1 MSNLMEQQRQGSASR
16 KLAAWASIV
25 AVPTALSGIFGMNF
39 IRMPG
44 TDVEYGYRGAGSD
57 GRGVRSTFVRFKRLD
72 GSDML
77 PHSRPK
83 VGLAP
88 GSGSARGWS
97 HIGVIRALQAAGYK
111 PDIICGTSIGAWSG
125 LCMRQAT
132 DWLEARVRK
141 LDWQGILTLM
151 DFNISG
157 GLLEGRRLV
166 DFFRQRFNDEGIE
179 KLSMPF
185 ACVATELQTGR
196 EVWLNEGS
204 VIDAVRA
211 SIALPVCSRLLS
223 TKVTC
228 WSMVARESGSGFTMP
243 RHGRRCSDCRG
254 LELGPDWPARQRIA
268 IAPQRVDGPACRTAS
283 QDGFFGGWFAGE
295 RSVSPTVV
303 RTDQTVNRSMLS
315 VLTTS
320 LNIMQVRITQSR
332 TAGDPADVVIRPR
345 LAGLVPWTSTT
356 QP

>member
-1 MSNLMEQQRQGSASR
+1 
-16 KLAAWASIV
+16 
-25 AVPTALSGIFGMNF
+25 
-39 IRMPG
+39 
-44 TDVEYGYRGAGSD
+44 
-57 GRGVRSTFVRFKRLD
+57 
-72 GSDML
+72 
-77 PHSRPK
+77 
-83 VGLAP
+83 
-88 GSGSARGWS
+88 
-97 HIGVIRALQAAGYK
+97 
-111 PDIICGTSIGAWSG
+111 
-125 LCMRQAT
+125 MRQAT

-228 WSMVARESGSGFTMP
+228 WSMVA
-243 RHGRRCSDCRG
+243 
-254 LELGPDWPARQRIA
+254 W
-268 IAPQRVDGPACRTAS
+268 
-283 QDGFFGGWFAGE
+283 
-295 RSVSPTVV
+295 
-303 RTDQTVNRSMLS
+303 
-315 VLTTS
+315 
-320 LNIMQVRITQSR
+320 
-332 TAGDPADVVIRPR
+332 
-345 LAGLVPWTSTT
+345 
-356 QP
+356 

>member
-1 MSNLMEQQRQGSASR
+1 M
-16 KLAAWASIV
+16 
-25 AVPTALSGIFGMNF
+25 
-39 IRMPG
+39 
-44 TDVEYGYRGAGSD
+44 
-57 GRGVRSTFVRFKRLD
+57 
-72 GSDML
+72 
-77 PHSRPK
+77 
-83 VGLAP
+83 
-88 GSGSARGWS
+88 
-97 HIGVIRALQAAGYK
+97 
-111 PDIICGTSIGAWSG
+111 
-125 LCMRQAT
+125 
-132 DWLEARVRK
+132 RK

-211 SIALPVCSRLLS
+211 SIALRSVHACSVRRS
-223 TKVTC
+223 RAGR
-228 WSMVARESGSGFTMP
+228 WWHSESGSGFTMP

-345 LAGLVPWTSTT
+345 LAGIGAMDFDHAAVAIEQGEFATKLVMP
-356 QP
+356 QIADVIGMGAGAP